1 MVVRCLL
8 LLCWVFM
15 MAGQS
20 MAQQSDLAGA
30 WTATAAERDG
40 AAAPEL
46 VGNRIEF
53 LGDRFS
59 IAKAGAVLFAG
70 HVSIAPQAVPATIDF
85 TIEEGAAKGQS
96 WSGIFK
102 VENGTL
108 TICDNAP
115 DMKAKRPSSF
125 VAPKGSGHVCLQ
137 FRR

>member
-1 MVVRCLL
+1 MIARCLL
-8 LLCWVFM
+8 FLCWVFM

-20 MAQQSDLAGA
+20 MAQSDLEGA

-53 LGDRFS
+53 MGDRFS
-59 IAKAGAVLFAG
+59 IAKAGAVLIAG
-70 HVSIAPQAVPATIDF
+70 RVTVAPQAVPAAIDF
-85 TIEEGAAKGQS
+85 AIEEGAAKGQI
-96 WSGIFK
+96 WLGIFK
-102 VENGTL
+102 IENETL

-115 DMKAKRPSSF
+115 DAKAKRPSSF
-125 VAPKGSGHVCLQ
+125 AAPKGSGHVCLQ